1 MFDMANLVEN
11 WRMSQV
17 CKWKCYVTSLQ
28 IKSQPTGGDKLASFW
43 NSGPKFKKQITPTSA
58 QDEFP
63 DGPPT
68 YIKKRRK
75 DECPAGNGV
84 DFIWA
89 PCLPVPRSTADFQL
103 PLRGT
108 HTFCGTLRRRAT
120 HLSDFLFGLGKNTDG
135 DCMWN
140 ALESK

>member
-1 MFDMANLVEN
+1 MRQGASRLLQNMFDMANLVEN

-58 QDEFP
+58 QDKFP

-68 YIKKRRK
+68 YIKKTKEGRVSCR
-75 DECPAGNGV
+75 
-84 DFIWA
+84 
-89 PCLPVPRSTADFQL
+89 
-103 PLRGT
+103 
-108 HTFCGTLRRRAT
+108 
-120 HLSDFLFGLGKNTDG
+120 
-135 DCMWN
+135 
-140 ALESK
+140 